1 MDLNPFFGVLFEFF
15 VEKKIFYFLK
25 KNSNQTFVWF

>member
-1 MDLNPFFGVLFEFF
+1 MDLKPFFRLLFEFF
-15 VEKKIFYFLK
+15 VEKKTDYFLK